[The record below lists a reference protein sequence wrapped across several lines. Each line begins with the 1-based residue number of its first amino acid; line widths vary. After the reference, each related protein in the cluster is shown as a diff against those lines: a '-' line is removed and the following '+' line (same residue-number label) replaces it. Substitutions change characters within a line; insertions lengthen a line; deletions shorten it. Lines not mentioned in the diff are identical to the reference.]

1 MTTTAAPLGPAA
13 STGAGLGP
21 AASPDLG
28 PFPSPAAPNS
38 RKLES
43 GPSRQ
48 WAPHAAHHAA
58 APKSG
63 LAASVPQSP
72 MGVLELQVAVR
83 QGRSVAAHQFH
94 QGALRVLRPHYLDD
108 SGQVCYV
115 VVNPGG
121 AYLGA
126 DLFVLH
132 VEVGDG
138 ADLLL
143 TTQSATKVY
152 RTPGSFAEQRMAVRL
167 GEGARLELMP
177 DQLIAYREASYRQNT
192 SFTLRPSSSLVM
204 AEVVTPGWSPDG
216 AAFRYK
222 ELRLRND
229 IRVETPRGTQQLALD
244 NLLIRP
250 PSADV
255 TGVGFMEGF
264 SHLGSL
270 IVVDPRVDQALA
282 DDLHRITTARD
293 ALTGISLTRSIAGTT
308 GLVLRSLSNSTGE
321 LNLLLGACTSLLRER
336 WHGQEPLNLRKH

>member
-1 MTTTAAPLGPAA
+1 MTTTAAADLLDG
-13 STGAGLGP
+13 GARG
-21 AASPDLG
+21 AD
-28 PFPSPAAPNS
+28 
-38 RKLES
+38 K
-43 GPSRQ
+43 
-48 WAPHAAHHAA
+48 
-58 APKSG
+58 
-63 LAASVPQSP
+63 SP
-72 MGVLELQVAVR
+72 MGELAIRVENR
-83 QGRSVAAHQFH
+83 GGRSVAAHQYH
-94 QGALRVLRPHYLDD
+94 RGALRVLRPHYLDD

-126 DLFVLH
+126 DLFLID
-132 VEVGDG
+132 VEVEAG
-138 ADLLL
+138 AGLLL

-177 DQLIAYREASYRQNT
+177 DQLIAYREASYRQRT
-192 SFTLRPSSSLVM
+192 HVTLRPSSSLVM

-216 AAFRYK
+216 AAFRYE
-222 ELRLRND
+222 ELGLRNE
-229 IRVETPRGTQQLALD
+229 IWVETDKGSQLLALD

-250 PSADV
+250 PSGDV
-255 TGVGFMEGF
+255 SGMGFMEGF

-270 IVVDPRVDQALA
+270 VVVDARVDQSLA
-282 DDLHRITTARD
+282 DELHSITSARD

>member
-1 MTTTAAPLGPAA
+1 
-13 STGAGLGP
+13 
-21 AASPDLG
+21 
-28 PFPSPAAPNS
+28 
-38 RKLES
+38 
-43 GPSRQ
+43 
-48 WAPHAAHHAA
+48 
-58 APKSG
+58 
-63 LAASVPQSP
+63 
-72 MGVLELQVAVR
+72 MGELELVVAER
-83 QGRSVAAHQFH
+83 TGRSFAAHQFH
-94 QGALRVLRPHYLDD
+94 RGALRLLRPHYLDD

-126 DLFVLH
+126 DLFLVD

-177 DQLIAYREASYRQNT
+177 DQLIAYREASYRQRT
-192 SFTLRPSSSLVM
+192 SVTLRPSSSLVM

-216 AAFRYK
+216 AAFRY
-222 ELRLRND
+222 EEVRLRNE
-229 IRVETPRGTQQLALD
+229 IRVADGVKSELLALD

-250 PSADV
+250 TAGDV
-255 TGVGFMEGF
+255 TGLGFMEGY

-270 IVVDPRVDQALA
+270 IVVDARVDQALA
-282 DDLHRITTARD
+282 DDLHLVATAHD
-293 ALTGISLTRSIAGTT
+293 ALTGVSLTRKIGGTT

-321 LNLLLGACTSLLRER
+321 LNRLLAACANLLRKR
-336 WHGQEPLNLRKH
+336 WYGQDPLDLRKH